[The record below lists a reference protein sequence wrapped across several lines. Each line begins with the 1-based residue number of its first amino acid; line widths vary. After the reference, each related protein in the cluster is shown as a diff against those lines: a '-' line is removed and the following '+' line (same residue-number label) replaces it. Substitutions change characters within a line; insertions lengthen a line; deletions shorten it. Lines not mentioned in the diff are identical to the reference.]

1 MIGPAAGSWFKLD
14 FGEKLE
20 REVPVSNDKLREE
33 QQQFIGEYTLWV
45 RMTGW
50 RLYLDKK
57 CLCHCNDSNVS
68 GGPMA
73 TGLQQI
79 EGKKFLHFES
89 GKSPAELRLDFS
101 EGYRLVLSDWEGVKP
116 EDDAYTLFGDGQAV
130 TVQMNG
136 EISLQPSKRS
146 RN

>member
-14 FGEKLE
+14 FGKKLE
-20 REVPVSNDKLREE
+20 RETPINNDKLREE
-33 QQQFIGEYTLWV
+33 QRKFIGEYTLWV

-57 CLCHCNDSNVS
+57 CLCHCNDSNAN
-68 GGPMA
+68 GGPMDM
-73 TGLQQI
+73 GLRQL
-79 EGKKFLHFES
+79 EEKKLLHFEF

-116 EDDAYTLFGDGQAV
+116 EDDAYTLFGNGQAV
-130 TVQMNG
+130 TVRMNG
-136 EISLQPSKRS
+136 DISLQQTKRS